1 MLPDVSTTVIVLT
14 VSPVVEIKSAESVVP
29 AVRATANVD

>member
-1 MLPDVSTTVIVLT
+1 MLHDVFTTVIVPT